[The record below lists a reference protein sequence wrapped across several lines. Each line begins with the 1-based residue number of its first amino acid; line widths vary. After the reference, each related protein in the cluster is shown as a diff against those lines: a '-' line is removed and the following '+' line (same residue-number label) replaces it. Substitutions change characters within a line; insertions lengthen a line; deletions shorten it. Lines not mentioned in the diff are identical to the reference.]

1 MRPGYVQVC
10 TMPGI
15 YCCCCGSVL
24 CLLCRLIFVIWL
36 VVPFVSCCCC
46 CGCNA
51 ANKSERVFVVV
62 VLVATLCEQRLRL
75 LALCVCVYMYLY
87 LYLYLTDIQSS
98 SPSKRSSNVFYCTQE
113 SRYFLISDFSLQ
125 RFLSQFLWVGIL
137 FYFFIFLFIV
147 GTRRT
152 CLSLVLAAAV
162 GVVVLG
168 PAWLVASASSS
179 RQPPPPTTTTTTTT
193 AQGRIPWGWRSH
205 SIILSY
211 LNCSVLGFMYSMWS
225 FIRICHSPRE
235 LYNNSRVYWRS
246 WHHSYIRIICQL
258 FPWHPR
264 MLLIVLVKFN
274 CFFILDFLRLGVQS
288 VSSTHPTLW
297 CRQ

>member
-15 YCCCCGSVL
+15 YCCCCCCCGSVL

-36 VVPFVSCCCC
+36 VVPFVSCCCCCC

-75 LALCVCVYMYLY
+75 YVYVCICICICISIWQIFNLH
-87 LYLYLTDIQSS
+87 LHQSVRQTCFIVHKSRAIFWSLISAYRDFFPS
-98 SPSKRSSNVFYCTQE
+98 SFESVFY
-113 SRYFLISDFSLQ
+113 
-125 RFLSQFLWVGIL
+125 L
-137 FYFFIFLFIV
+137 FFFIFLFIV

-152 CLSLVLAAAV
+152 CFSLVLAAAV

-179 RQPPPPTTTTTTTT
+179 RQPPPPTTTT

-211 LNCSVLGFMYSMWS
+211 LNCSVLGFMYSMWL
-225 FIRICHSPRE
+225 FIRICHSPRD
-235 LYNNSRVYWRS
+235 LYNNSRVYWGS
-246 WHHSYIRIICQL
+246 WHHSYIHIICQL

-264 MLLIVLVKFN
+264 MLLIVLV
-274 CFFILDFLRLGVQS
+274 
-288 VSSTHPTLW
+288 
-297 CRQ
+297 